1 MILDT
6 QETFSLLQTVA
17 AAAGDIA
24 STNSYDTGAGPN
36 AFAGDMGAGE
46 PLWLFAKMGT
56 TALVGVGAS
65 IQVVFQDSA
74 DNATFADVMTGK
86 AIPVASAGANAIL
99 AKLRLPMGL
108 RRYWRVAYRISGA
121 TTTAGTASA
130 YIAKDVEALQY
141 GASGFTVA

>member
-1 MILDT
+1 MILDKM
-6 QETFSLLQTVA
+6 EEFSLLQSVA
-17 AAAGDIA
+17 AAAGDIP

-46 PLWLFAKMGT
+46 PMWLFAKMGT
-56 TALVGVGAS
+56 TALVGAGAS

-74 DNATFADVMTGK
+74 DNSSFADVMTGK
-86 AIPVASAGANAIL
+86 VIPVASATANAIL
-99 AKLRLPMGL
+99 AKLLLPIGL
-108 RRYWRVAYRISGA
+108 RRYWRVVYRISGA

-130 YIAKDVEALQY
+130 YLAKDVEALQY

>member
-6 QETFSLLQTVA
+6 MEQFSSAQSVA
-17 AAAGDIA
+17 AAVGDIV
-24 STNSYDTGAGPN
+24 STNVYDTGAGPN

-46 PLWLFAKMGT
+46 SLWLFAKMVAALTSGGAGT
-56 TALVGVGAS
+56 

-74 DNATFADVMTGK
+74 DNATFADKMVG
-86 AIPVASAGANAIL
+86 PVFAVAGATANSVI
-99 AKLRLPMGL
+99 AKMRLPMGL
-108 RRYWRVAYRISGA
+108 RRYWRVVFRIAGA
-121 TTTAGTASA
+121 TTTGGTASA